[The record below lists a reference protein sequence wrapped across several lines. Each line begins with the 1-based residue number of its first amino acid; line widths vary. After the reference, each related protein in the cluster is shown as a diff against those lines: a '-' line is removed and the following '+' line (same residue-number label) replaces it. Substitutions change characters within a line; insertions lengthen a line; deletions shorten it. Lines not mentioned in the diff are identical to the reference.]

1 MKKNPDSLQIFWIDI
16 FSKLS
21 EEILKDSESK
31 RNVFAQAR
39 LHNPWYEPKEINRMI
54 QAIAHDYLD
63 PIKLQS
69 WISKYQFQQILTKK
83 VGLITAA
90 NIPLVGF
97 HDLLCILISGH
108 EAMVKCSE
116 RDKVLY
122 LWIHS
127 LIEAISPEAAKSIH
141 FVERLTDYNAV
152 IATGSDQSA
161 SLFKQYFSKVPH
173 LIRSHRNSV
182 AWLNANESND
192 ELLLLGEDVFSYFGL
207 GCRNVS
213 KIWVP
218 HNYQFDT
225 LLGLWDKNY
234 QYLRDS
240 NRYHNNYDY
249 RLAICLLNPIKFLQ
263 AESILLIQNNE
274 INSAIATLH
283 FEYYNSTKEIYENI
297 LTNNEKIQ
305 CCIGSENIQD
315 LICESFGTS
324 QKPALSSY
332 ADQMDTIQFLL
343 LEN

>member
-1 MKKNPDSLQIFWIDI
+1 M
-16 FSKLS
+16 
-21 EEILKDSESK
+21 
-31 RNVFAQAR
+31 
-39 LHNPWYEPKEINRMI
+39 
-54 QAIAHDYLD
+54 
-63 PIKLQS
+63 
-69 WISKYQFQQILTKK
+69 
-83 VGLITAA
+83 
-90 NIPLVGF
+90 
-97 HDLLCILISGH
+97 
-108 EAMVKCSE
+108 
-116 RDKVLY
+116 
-122 LWIHS
+122 
-127 LIEAISPEAAKSIH
+127 
-141 FVERLTDYNAV
+141 
-152 IATGSDQSA
+152 
-161 SLFKQYFSKVPH
+161 PH

-297 LTNNEKIQ
+297 LTNNEKF
-305 CCIGSENIQD
+305 SVV
-315 LICESFGTS
+315 
-324 QKPALSSY
+324 
-332 ADQMDTIQFLL
+332 
-343 LEN
+343 